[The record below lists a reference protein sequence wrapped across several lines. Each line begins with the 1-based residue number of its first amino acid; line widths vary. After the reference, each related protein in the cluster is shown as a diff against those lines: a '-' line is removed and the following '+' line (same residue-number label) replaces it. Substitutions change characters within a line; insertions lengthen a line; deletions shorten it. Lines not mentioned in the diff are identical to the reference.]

1 MEEITITIS
10 GKSCSGKSTI
20 LYLFKEFLKHHDF
33 DTEFDGSS
41 DFYNEKQFD
50 SVLQN
55 DIRNKTEIVRKKTKI
70 VFKEQNI
77 YNIK

>member
-10 GKSCSGKSTI
+10 GKSGSGKSTI

-33 DTEFDGSS
+33 DTEFDGGL

-50 SVLQN
+50 SVLQSN
-55 DIRNKTEIVRKKTKI
+55 IKYKTEIVRKKTKI

>member
-1 MEEITITIS
+1 MEEIIITIS

-20 LYLFKEFLKHHDF
+20 LYLFKEFLKHHEF
-33 DTEFDGSS
+33 DTEFDGGF

-55 DIRNKTEIVRKKTKI
+55 YIRNKTEIVRKKTKI

>member
-10 GKSCSGKSTI
+10 GKSCSGKSTL
-20 LYLFKEFLKHHDF
+20 LYLFKEFLKHH
-33 DTEFDGSS
+33 EFDVSFDGGF

-50 SVLQN
+50 SVLQIN
-55 DIRNKTEIVRKKTKI
+55 IKDKTEIVRKKSKI

>member
-20 LYLFKEFLKHHDF
+20 LYLFKEFLKHHEF
-33 DTEFDGSS
+33 DTEFDGGF

-55 DIRNKTEIVRKKTKI
+55 DIRKKTEIVRKKSKI

>member
-10 GKSCSGKSTI
+10 GKSGSGKSTI

-33 DTEFDGSS
+33 DTEFDGGL

-50 SVLQN
+50 SVLQSN
-55 DIRNKTEIVRKKTKI
+55 IKDKTEIVRKKTKI